1 MPTIRENKAK
11 TKLQQGQ
18 VVATISGLHSSDIVD
33 FLGPVGF
40 DAAWFEGEHG
50 PVDWDALGL
59 GPAQMKSG

>member
-1 MPTIRENKAK
+1 MPPIRENKAK

-40 DAAWFEGEHG
+40 
-50 PVDWDALGL
+50 
-59 GPAQMKSG
+59 